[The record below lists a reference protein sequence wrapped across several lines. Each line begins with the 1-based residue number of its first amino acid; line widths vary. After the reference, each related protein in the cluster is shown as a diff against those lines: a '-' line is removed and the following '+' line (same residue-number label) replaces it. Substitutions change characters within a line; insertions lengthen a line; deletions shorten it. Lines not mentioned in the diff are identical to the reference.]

1 MYLSCFF
8 SSIFVGGVPEIRA
21 GDSVRGKN
29 VLGNCSITFG
39 IMAFSIDYL
48 RRNSI
53 LQSSLRFAFIRTLD
67 YIQNS
72 IIVSETVE
80 SYANFPL
87 FPGKIRTNCN
97 IVFDR

>member
-1 MYLSCFF
+1 MFFHSQRNDIDVTEALQTCIYLVSFLRF
-8 SSIFVGGVPEIRA
+8 SSWSAEIRA

-53 LQSSLRFAFIRTLD
+53 L
-67 YIQNS
+67 
-72 IIVSETVE
+72 
-80 SYANFPL
+80 
-87 FPGKIRTNCN
+87 
-97 IVFDR
+97 

>member
-53 LQSSLRFAFIRTLD
+53 L
-67 YIQNS
+67 
-72 IIVSETVE
+72 
-80 SYANFPL
+80 
-87 FPGKIRTNCN
+87 
-97 IVFDR
+97 

>member
-1 MYLSCFF
+1 MFFHSQRNDIDVTEALQTYIYLV
-8 SSIFVGGVPEIRA
+8 SSIFIGGVPEIRA

-53 LQSSLRFAFIRTLD
+53 L
-67 YIQNS
+67 
-72 IIVSETVE
+72 
-80 SYANFPL
+80 
-87 FPGKIRTNCN
+87 
-97 IVFDR
+97 

>member
-1 MYLSCFF
+1 MFFHSQRNDIDVTEALQTCIYLVSFLRF
-8 SSIFVGGVPEIRA
+8 FVGGVPEIRA

-53 LQSSLRFAFIRTLD
+53 L
-67 YIQNS
+67 
-72 IIVSETVE
+72 
-80 SYANFPL
+80 
-87 FPGKIRTNCN
+87 
-97 IVFDR
+97 

>member
-1 MYLSCFF
+1 MSKFACFFTRKRNDIDVTEALQNMYLSCFF

-48 RRNSI
+48 HRNSI
-53 LQSSLRFAFIRTLD
+53 L
-67 YIQNS
+67 
-72 IIVSETVE
+72 
-80 SYANFPL
+80 
-87 FPGKIRTNCN
+87 
-97 IVFDR
+97 